1 MSESTLYKNCPICNT
16 NLVIMDGIYT
26 ITCNGCETKLAYDLE
41 NKELVNLGKH
51 VKFSKGKISQATP
64 RKTREY
70 GKKRTYFLYFL
81 FGVWTLGIGF
91 IVYMFRNIRDLENH
105 QSEYKIEMGAE
116 PILSDGELFPNFN
129 SMVRDRFFYSPW
141 YAGIFGLVTIVFDI
155 LSAATAKY
163 SMLYFHLKNQSKDTA
178 PTKSPHSGVYLTGL
192 ILFLLSLPT
201 AIPLLILNITYGFE
215 TFFFQSIFLWVS
227 VVMFGAGFII
237 IVICGALWQKA
248 FNDHLDA
255 MKKIDPN

>member
-1 MSESTLYKNCPICNT
+1 
-16 NLVIMDGIYT
+16 
-26 ITCNGCETKLAYDLE
+26 
-41 NKELVNLGKH
+41 
-51 VKFSKGKISQATP
+51 
-64 RKTREY
+64 
-70 GKKRTYFLYFL
+70 
-81 FGVWTLGIGF
+81 
-91 IVYMFRNIRDLENH
+91 
-105 QSEYKIEMGAE
+105 
-116 PILSDGELFPNFN
+116 
-129 SMVRDRFFYSPW
+129 MVRDRFFYSPW
-141 YAGIFGLVTIVFDI
+141 YAGLFGLVTIVFDI

-237 IVICGALWQKA
+237 IVVCGALWQRA